1 MDAPVFD
8 REPRSTTTVA
18 FKDCDAFGLLYN
30 IRFLDYIMD
39 ARSEQL
45 LTFYNFDFYR
55 ELQRT
60 RGTHLIQG
68 HRITYLESAR
78 VHERITIRT
87 RAIGVTSN
95 LVHLEGMMFNEDM
108 TRLKALLW
116 TRLSYVTLPQGTPT
130 NHPESFAAFL
140 SAIQAQ
146 DDVPSPLDYDARLA
160 ELRAR
165 YQQAKDKQSPA

>member
-8 REPRSTTTVA
+8 REPRTTTIVA
-18 FKDCDAFGLLYN
+18 FKDCDPFGMLYN
-30 IRFLDYIMD
+30 VRYLDYIMD
-39 ARSEQL
+39 ARFEQL
-45 LTFYNFDFYR
+45 VRFYNFDFYR

-60 RGTHLIQG
+60 KEAQVIQG

-78 VHERITIRT
+78 AHEWITIRT
-87 RAIGVTSN
+87 RVLGCTSN
-95 LVHLEGMMFNEDM
+95 LVHVEGMMFNEDM

-116 TRLSYVTLPQGTPT
+116 TRLSYVTLPQGTPI

-146 DDVPSPLDYDARLA
+146 EDVPSSLDYDARLG

-165 YQQAKDKQSPA
+165 YQRAKDK